1 MKQPDL
7 SALLVCFRSQKYL
20 GNCVRSLKKAAEKT
34 DLSLEIIIVI
44 NDRHKKGYD
53 SIKGAKIF
61 HDGINHGY
69 AEGINHGARLAKGK
83 WLLIANPDTET
94 DPAAF
99 RGLKKHF
106 PDNHTAIVGPK
117 IINPVNKL
125 QLSVNF
131 EPSLWNIF
139 LEQSFLYK
147 LLPVLP
153 QSKANPALYNQTH
166 GVEAVEGT
174 YFAVRKDV
182 FQKTGGMD
190 KRFFLYFEDL
200 DLCRRVRKSGYRII
214 FDHEILV
221 FHHSKKSSGGVTDG
235 SYYIRS
241 LYIYLRKYHGKT
253 YAITAIRLLYLGSLL
268 RLFFWKIR
276 RGKSENQKTVYLKRV
291 IDEFRKTGLEIKL

>member
-1 MKQPDL
+1 MRKPDL

-61 HDGINHGY
+61 HD
-69 AEGINHGARLAKGK
+69 GINHGARLAKGK

-153 QSKANPALYNQTH
+153 QSKANPVLYSQTQR
-166 GVEAVEGT
+166 VEAV
-174 YFAVRKDV
+174 
-182 FQKTGGMD
+182 
-190 KRFFLYFEDL
+190 
-200 DLCRRVRKSGYRII
+200 
-214 FDHEILV
+214 
-221 FHHSKKSSGGVTDG
+221 
-235 SYYIRS
+235 
-241 LYIYLRKYHGKT
+241 
-253 YAITAIRLLYLGSLL
+253 
-268 RLFFWKIR
+268 
-276 RGKSENQKTVYLKRV
+276 
-291 IDEFRKTGLEIKL
+291 

>member
-7 SALLVCFRSQKYL
+7 SAILVLYKSQKEV
-20 GNCVRSLKKAAEKT
+20 GNCITSLKKATGNAG
-34 DLSLEIIIVI
+34 LSLEIIIVI
-44 NDRHKKGYD
+44 NDRIKENYRF
-53 SIKGAKIF
+53 IKGAKIF
-61 HDGINHGY
+61 HNGVNHGY
-69 AEGINHGARLAKGK
+69 AEGINLGAGLAEGK

-106 PDNHTAIVGPK
+106 PDKHTAIVGPK
-117 IINPVNKL
+117 IINPGNKL

-147 LLPVLP
+147 LLPFLP
-153 QSKANPALYNQTH
+153 QSKANPATYRQIH
-166 GVEAVEGT
+166 GVEAIEGT
-174 YFAVRKDV
+174 YFAVKRDV

-200 DLCRRVRKSGYRII
+200 DLCRRVRKSGYGII
-214 FDHEILV
+214 FDPEILV
-221 FHHSKKSSGGVTDG
+221 FHYSKKSSGGATDG
-235 SYYIRS
+235 GAYLRS
-241 LYIYLRKYHGKT
+241 LYRYLRTYHNKT
-253 YAITAIRLLYLGSLL
+253 YAKSGIWLLYLGSLL

-276 RGKSENQKTVYLKRV
+276 RGKSGNRKMEYLMKV
-291 IDEFRKTGLEIKL
+291 IEEYHRTISY

>member
-1 MKQPDL
+1 MRKPDL
-7 SALLVCFRSQKYL
+7 SAVLVCFRSQKYL
-20 GNCVRSLKKAAEKT
+20 GNCARSLKKSAEKA

-44 NDRHKKGYD
+44 NDGHKKGYD
-53 SIKGAKIF
+53 SIKGARIF

-69 AEGINHGARLAKGK
+69 AEGINLGTKLASGK
-83 WLLIANPDTET
+83 WLVIVNPDTET

-99 RGLKKHF
+99 RGLKKYF
-106 PDNHTAIVGPK
+106 PDKHTAIVGPK
-117 IINPVNKL
+117 IINPGNKL

-147 LLPVLP
+147 LLPFLP
-153 QSKANPALYNQTH
+153 QSKANPVLYSQTQR
-166 GVEAVEGT
+166 VEAVEGT

-182 FQKTGGMD
+182 FHKIGGMD
-190 KRFFLYFEDL
+190 NRFFLYFEDL

-214 FDHEILV
+214 FDPEILV
-221 FHHSKKSSGGVTDG
+221 FHYGKKSSGGVTDG
-235 SYYIRS
+235 AYYLRS
-241 LYIYLRKYHGKT
+241 LYKYLRKYHGKT

-276 RGKSENQKTVYLKRV
+276 RGRSGNRKMVYLKKV
-291 IDEFRKTGLEIKL
+291 INEFHGTLSN